1 MASTS
6 MSDDQEFD
14 SLTQKIMNEVESKS
28 SVELAGS
35 DEMIKILHLTDMP
48 TAKTLLQHANEAATD
63 AERNVGKKALVE
75 ALLQSVWHQRLYFII
90 RSFIMGILGIF
101 PTLLFLLIFHTLNL
115 IIEIPL
121 GIFSFI
127 FTLAASRLLDVQIVK
142 ATRALVDILVKHKR
156 LMDFVLNHF

>member
-1 MASTS
+1 
-6 MSDDQEFD
+6 
-14 SLTQKIMNEVESKS
+14 MNEIENKS
-28 SVELAGS
+28 SKELAGS

-90 RSFIMGILGIF
+90 RSFIMGILGASL
-101 PTLLFLLIFHTLNL
+101 TLVYLLIFHTLDL
-115 IIEIPL
+115 ILEIPL

-127 FTLAASRLLDVQIVK
+127 FTLAASRLFDVQIVK
-142 ATRALVDILVKHKR
+142 ATRAIVDILAKHKR
-156 LMDFVLNHF
+156 LMDFVLSHF

>member
-6 MSDDQEFD
+6 VGDQEIND
-14 SLTQKIMNEVESKS
+14 LTQKIMNEIENKS
-28 SVELAGS
+28 SKELAGS
-35 DEMIKILHLTDMP
+35 DEMIKILHLTNMRN
-48 TAKTLLQHANEAATD
+48 AKTLLQHVNEAPTS

-90 RSFIMGILGIF
+90 RSVIMGILGASL
-101 PTLLFLLIFHTLNL
+101 TLVYLLIFHSINL
-115 IIEIPL
+115 ILEIPL

-142 ATRALVDILVKHKR
+142 ATRAIVDILAKHKR
-156 LMDFVLNHF
+156 LMDFVLSHF